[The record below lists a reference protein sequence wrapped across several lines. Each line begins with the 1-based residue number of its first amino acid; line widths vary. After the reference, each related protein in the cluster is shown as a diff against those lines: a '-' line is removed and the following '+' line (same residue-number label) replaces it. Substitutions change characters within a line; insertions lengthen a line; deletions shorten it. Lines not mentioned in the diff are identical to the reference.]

1 MKTGRDAR
9 VFVMVYFIVIG
20 TTLKSVSSTNVSGF
34 NETNP
39 PNGKVDV
46 NLNIS
51 RIELNSTVEGTTTTK
66 NSDTTTE
73 TGNSDMQVNA
83 NHSGTTTVDTISL
96 PNEAQITDMA
106 NANEDITKVVDGT
119 VTVNVSTTV
128 KPIKMFKLTYKY
140 FMSMVTKLAKL
151 GIIKFYTFKI
161 DNDTI
166 DTVTNDTKIIIKWSE
181 YVELIRTLY
190 LKTPNAKCTPPVGDP
205 VTGLKLP
212 FADHARV
219 MQIYVAASI
228 CAIGAVSNILAYIAL
243 SRQKQ
248 NTSVFTMRCLA
259 VSDCIY
265 LMWNGLWEV
274 LYWIY
279 GHTYW
284 MDKSVG
290 ARSHHISLA
299 YPYVSTVGYMLQMT
313 SVWLVVLVT
322 VDRFVAVCFPLR
334 AVSLCTIFRARVL
347 CLSVFIMSIIY
358 HIPMFFE
365 WKMAWA
371 RNMCSRKFEYV
382 LRFTDTG
389 ENFYYQLIY
398 GFILNLMFKNVVPIL
413 IVFILNIMLIRD
425 LYRAKRARMEI
436 QSGANTH
443 SRQERDITM
452 TLLSVSTIL
461 VICLIPRLAL
471 KGMRLVLWIPKTN
484 EERIAQFGS
493 LEAYDNYYWSSNY
506 LFIASVFLM
515 RANSAVNFFIYCIVR
530 KDFRKELRDI
540 FTCNKKKAS
549 KAQTDKSARLSTQGQ
564 GTKEF
569 RGELRKG
576 EQYIPPGGSVNVGF
590 SSTDGPNN
598 STITTLDVSEF
609 QQRAAPEYGESVRL

>member
-1 MKTGRDAR
+1 MKTRLDAR
-9 VFVMVYFIVIG
+9 VFTMFYFLVVG
-20 TTLKSVSSTNVSGF
+20 TTVKDVSSMNESGF
-34 NETNP
+34 NKKDP
-39 PNGKVDV
+39 PNGEVDMY
-46 NLNIS
+46 LNIS
-51 RIELNSTVEGTTTTK
+51 KIELNSTLEGITNNSDATIETS
-66 NSDTTTE
+66 NSDMQANGSRSDTTTVE
-73 TGNSDMQVNA
+73 TIRKPDGAQNI
-83 NHSGTTTVDTISL
+83 TT
-96 PNEAQITDMA
+96 ITDMM
-106 NANEDITKVVDGT
+106 NGNEDMTKEVDDT
-119 VTVNVSTTV
+119 VTVNVSTSV
-128 KPIKMFKLTYKY
+128 KPIKMFILEYGY
-140 FMSMVTKLAKL
+140 FMNLLTKLAKL

-166 DTVTNDTKIIIKWSE
+166 DTVTNETKIIIKWSE
-181 YVELIRTLY
+181 YAELVRTLVFN
-190 LKTPNAKCTPPVGDP
+190 TQNAKCTPPVGDP

-219 MQIYVAASI
+219 MQIYVAAFI
-228 CAIGAVSNILAYIAL
+228 CAIGAVSNILAYIVL

-259 VSDCIY
+259 VNDCIY
-265 LMWNGLWEV
+265 LIWNGISEV

-290 ARSHHISLA
+290 AMSHNISFA
-299 YPYVSTVGYMLQMT
+299 YPYVSTIGYMLQMT

-347 CLSVFIMSIIY
+347 CLSVFIMSIVY

-382 LRFTDTG
+382 LSFTDTG

-425 LYRAKRARMEI
+425 LYRAKRARVEI
-436 QSGANTH
+436 QIGANTH

-461 VICLIPRLAL
+461 IICLIPRLAL

-484 EERIAQFGS
+484 EEKIAQFWS

-506 LFIASVFLM
+506 LFIASVFSM

-530 KDFRKELRDI
+530 KGFLKELRVI
-540 FTCNKKKAS
+540 FTCNKKKTS
-549 KAQTDKSARLSTQGQ
+549 KAQSDKSSRLGAQGQ
-564 GTKEF
+564 GTKES
-569 RGELRKG
+569 RGEMRKG
-576 EQYIPPGGSVNVGF
+576 EQYIQPGGLVNV
-590 SSTDGPNN
+590 SVLSTD
-598 STITTLDVSEF
+598 
-609 QQRAAPEYGESVRL
+609 ESSNYNVRPK